1 MQDRLFAEDFKPTPY
16 WWERVPRPAV
26 TETTLPQAVDV
37 LVIGSGYT
45 GLSAALETARGGR
58 DTLVLDAE
66 DAGFG
71 CSTRNGGQISTS
83 VKPSYEDLA
92 KRHGAETAFGIIR
105 EGQNS
110 LRWAADFVAREEIDC
125 DFRVVGR
132 FHAAHSPGQY
142 EILARRLAT
151 QPKGLEVEAHMV
163 ARAEQRRELGTDIY
177 FG

>member
-1 MQDRLFAEDFKPTPY
+1 MPGRLFTDDFKPSPY
-16 WWERVPRPAV
+16 WWERVPRPVLA
-26 TETTLPQAVDV
+26 ETALPVSADV
-37 LVIGSGYT
+37 VIIGSGYT
-45 GLSAALETARGGR
+45 GLSAALEIARGGR

-92 KRHGAETAFGIIR
+92 KRHGAETAFGIVR
-105 EGQNS
+105 EGQSS
-110 LRWAADFVAREEIDC
+110 LQWVADFVAREQIEC

-132 FHAAHSPGQY
+132 FHAAHSPSQY
-142 EILARRLAT
+142 EALAQRLAT

-163 ARAEQRRELGTDIY
+163 SRAEQRRELGTD
-177 FG
+177 